1 MNTIRRCV
9 ECLAVVTLL
18 AGTTLLAQVN
28 DDFTSVRC
36 EVDFSEKFRPWDGF
50 GVNYVEVA
58 QTTDYSE
65 DPQEY
70 GGLSI
75 LSEQERTRILDM
87 IFGDDGLKPGIVKM
101 FLDPWHQEKPDG
113 PFDHETTTQWM
124 RAFVRGGL
132 ERTWARGDDLTIF
145 TTLYGPPP
153 WATEQ
158 KFLRGRDL
166 DPDRK
171 YDVAKYIIDWVNF
184 LREEEGFPVK
194 YISLHNEG
202 EDWMRWPA
210 DGESGN
216 IGTGHDYN
224 MFWPPEQV
232 ADFIRFMRP
241 MLDEQG
247 LTDVGL
253 TPGETTNWYRFS
265 WWGYADALVSDQ
277 GAIAN
282 LGLVTS
288 HGFYSGE
295 YGRWFGEH
303 RSVGQDRIREKR
315 PDMHV
320 WVTSTSWSEMSA
332 DNLKEHHGN
341 IYSAKVNAITPWAC
355 IQRPEK
361 WVGGDPNPGSAFHV
375 YEDGSYKVLRG
386 YYYYKLLSRAGQPG
400 MAVAKTLA
408 MDSEIGLIGFARNG
422 TDNPNAFTV
431 VNINDE
437 NTTVSVK
444 VKGGESKVYHAY
456 RTTDDGEQ
464 YRDLG
469 TFALDDQDRLIYQA
483 PARSG
488 TTFFAENRGVDRGL

>member
-1 MNTIRRCV
+1 MSRIFKYVLLVT
-9 ECLAVVTLL
+9 VVSMICPLHGQ
-18 AGTTLLAQVN
+18 AP
-28 DDFTSVRC
+28 DWDFTKVRG
-36 EVDFSEKFRPWDGF
+36 EVDFSEKLREWDGF
-50 GVNYVEVA
+50 GFNYVETA
-58 QTTDYSE
+58 QTMDYNK

-70 GGLSI
+70 GGFSL
-75 LSEQERTRILDM
+75 LNQKERDQILDM
-87 IFGDDGLKPGIVKM
+87 VFGDDGLKVGLVKM
-101 FLDPWHQEKPDG
+101 FLDPWHQESPDG
-113 PFDHETTTQWM
+113 EFDHETTTEWM
-124 RAFVRGGL
+124 RTFVKGGL
-132 ERTWARGDDLTIF
+132 ERTRARGDDLEII

-166 DPDRK
+166 DPARK
-171 YDVAKYIIDWVNF
+171 YDVAEYMIDWLRF
-184 LREEEGFPVK
+184 LREDEGIPAK

-232 ADFIRFMRP
+232 VDFIKLMRP
-241 MLDEQG
+241 MMDDAG
-247 LTDVGL
+247 LQDVGI

-265 WWGYADALVSDQ
+265 WWGYADALVENP
-277 GAIAN
+277 GALAN
-282 LGLVTS
+282 LGLVSS
-288 HGFYSGE
+288 HGFYSGS
-295 YGRWFGEH
+295 YGKWFGEH

-320 WVTSTSWSEMSA
+320 WVTSTSWSAMSA

-341 IYSAKVNAITPWAC
+341 IYSAKVNAIIPWAG

-361 WVGGDPNPGSAFHV
+361 WVGGDPNPGTAFRV
-375 YEDGSYKVLRG
+375 YENGDYEVMRG

-400 MAVAKTLA
+400 MAVARTWA
-408 MDSEIGLIGFARNG
+408 MDSEIAIIAFARNG
-422 TDNPNAFTV
+422 TDNPNALTI

-437 NTTVSVK
+437 ETEVAVK
-444 VKGGESKVYHAY
+444 VRGGESKTYQAF
-456 RTTDDGEQ
+456 RTTDDNTDQ
-464 YRDLG
+464 YRALG
-469 TFALDDQDRLIYQA
+469 NYSLDQNDYLIYNA

-488 TTFFAENRGVDRGL
+488 TTFFAE